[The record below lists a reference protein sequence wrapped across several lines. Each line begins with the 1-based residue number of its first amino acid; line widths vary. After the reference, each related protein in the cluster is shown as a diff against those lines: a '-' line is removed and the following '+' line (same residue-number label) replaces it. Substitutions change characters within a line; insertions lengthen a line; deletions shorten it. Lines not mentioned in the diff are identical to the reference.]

1 MAGTLRGMRVRRAFA
16 LLLVVAAACGGNA
29 DAGPGAD
36 DYFTKLERT
45 SETAH
50 IQERGLGRDLRVRLE
65 EAALGA
71 DRMDVVTVFLDQSAR
86 LYQDIVDALRQL
98 NPPPELAAAQ
108 QAYLEAW
115 KGQLNLVTKVRDA
128 RFPSSGQ
135 VLKELGRPAFR
146 DAAKETKVR
155 CEDLQAAVDAS
166 GSDVDL
172 VCGGRPS

>member
-1 MAGTLRGMRVRRAFA
+1 MRVRDAFA

-50 IQERGLGRDLRVRLE
+50 IQERGLSHDLRLRLK

-71 DRMDVVTVFLDQSAR
+71 DRMDAVTVFLDQSAR

-98 NPPPELAAAQ
+98 NSPPELAAAQ

-115 KGQLNLVTKVRDA
+115 QGQLNLIVKVRDA
-128 RFPSSGQ
+128 GFPSSART
-135 VLKELGRPAFR
+135 LKELGRPAFR

-155 CEDLQAAVDAS
+155 CEDLQAAVEA
-166 GSDVDL
+166 GGARVDL
-172 VCGGRPS
+172 VCDGRPS